1 MTEVVTTAPF
11 DSMNDKEEESSTV
24 TMMEVDIVDEN
35 DADHG
40 TENMPCVSICYN
52 AKGCWFNDPNAS
64 NGVDFRICYI
74 CFVTISCFHHKK
86 DVSPLECKNLKLLC
100 NALHEHTGDCDKALY
115 HGMRDENEGVDGL
128 VLNEKLREE
137 LKSILFYMS
146 LVESDDANETECT
159 DGAKSINLKTTLLS
173 EVCEN
178 LKPITKLIF
187 KSFIQAIYSVVKS
200 RLLLNKKKDD

>member
-1 MTEVVTTAPF
+1 M
-11 DSMNDKEEESSTV
+11 DDKKEESSTA

-35 DADHG
+35 DANDDDYANG
-40 TENMPCVSICYN
+40 GNASESMPGVPICYK
-52 AKGCWFNDPNAS
+52 AKGCWFNDPNAR

-86 DVSPLECKNLKLLC
+86 DVSQLESKNLKLLC

-128 VLNEKLREE
+128 VLNEKLTEE
-137 LKSILFYMS
+137 LKSILCFMS

-159 DGAKSINLKTTLLS
+159 DGAKISI
-173 EVCEN
+173 
-178 LKPITKLIF
+178 
-187 KSFIQAIYSVVKS
+187 
-200 RLLLNKKKDD
+200 